1 MKLNFWQWL
10 GVVLLIV
17 AIGFWVNRRNNERK
31 AAEAGQPVPMAYP
44 ADEEPATEPATGP
57 ATAPAGAATP

>member
-31 AAEAGQPVPMAYP
+31 AAEAGRPVPMSYP
-44 ADEEPATEPATGP
+44 ADEEPATGP